1 MTAMLLA
8 IVLVAAGAPPWA
20 GGSEPALGAEVLEAA
35 RALTCEDSLDD
46 ALFQSPRRP
55 AAGEALRVI
64 GVTSRVPKG
73 PVSVAVFRGGEPV
86 EVAVQRDVGAP
97 PWVVATLD
105 AAPAG
110 TYRALLL
117 DAGAP
122 IACQEFEVVRRPRRA
137 GRLRVGTDPVWESR
151 VRWERDTENLYS
163 AWIAFM
169 FRAARGEELSWRRLG
184 DVIRDPSRNF
194 LFNHLGL
201 KEDKDG
207 LGLDPDCADFPYTL
221 RAYFAWKIGLP
232 MAIRQ
237 CRRGNAVRA
246 PTCSA
251 DIETNAMTTEHADSA
266 AAFRQFYRRLK
277 SVVHSSSP
285 RTAPDDEES
294 DVYPVA
300 LTREALRPGT
310 IYADPYGHTMVISAW
325 YPQTD
330 DQPGLLMTVD
340 AQPDETVGQRVFW
353 RGNFLFPEKDAV
365 KGAGWK
371 RFRPVRVE
379 RGEAVV
385 WSDARIK
392 AATDDYGDLSDA
404 QWRGGAEDFHTRMD
418 ALISPAPMRLEVA
431 IESLIAALE
440 QQVLRRVESID
451 TAEGWFKNNPAK
463 VIPMPDGAGIFLT
476 SGPWEDLSTP
486 SRDMRLLIAIDVIR
500 DLPRRV
506 ASNPERFIRSG
517 NEDPSAFLAA
527 HLGARTFT
535 YRRSDG
541 TTQTLSLADVVAR
554 APSLELG
561 WNPNDCPEHRWG
573 APDGSPEA
581 ATCKRRAPAEQTQR
595 MADGMRAWF
604 ARRVRPLQ
612 H

>member
-1 MTAMLLA
+1 MTALA
-8 IVLVAAGAPPWA
+8 LALAFALASAPPDATAPPA
-20 GGSEPALGAEVLEAA
+20 GLEEAA
-35 RALTCEDSLDD
+35 TARLCEDSLDD
-46 ALFQSPRRP
+46 ALFNSPRRP
-55 AAGEALRVI
+55 AAGEPLRVI
-64 GVTSRVPKG
+64 GVTSRPA
-73 PVSVAVFRGGEPV
+73 PAVLAIALYREGER
-86 EVAVQRDVGAP
+86 VQLEAASETGSP
-97 PWVVATLD
+97 PWAIGTLD
-105 AAPAG
+105 APREG
-110 TYRALLL
+110 TYRALLVV
-117 DAGAP
+117 DGAP
-122 IACQEFEVVRRPRRA
+122 VACQDIEVSRRPRRP
-137 GRLRVGTDPVWESR
+137 GRLRPGQDPVWESR

-163 AWIAFM
+163 AWIAHM
-169 FRAARGEELSWRRLG
+169 FRAARGEELSWRRLA
-184 DVIRDPSRNF
+184 DVVRDPARNF

-237 CRRGNAVRA
+237 CRRGNAERA

-251 DIETNAMTTEHADSA
+251 EFETNAMTSEHADRP

-285 RTAPDDEES
+285 RTAPDDETS

-300 LTREALRPGT
+300 LSREALRPGT

-330 DQPGLLMTVD
+330 TEPGLLMTVD

-353 RGNFLFPEKDAV
+353 RGNFLFPDADAV

-371 RFRPVRVE
+371 RFRPVRIE

-385 WSDARIK
+385 WSDARIE
-392 AATDDYGDLSDA
+392 AATADYGDLSDE
-404 QWRGGAEDFHTRMD
+404 QWRGGSEAFHTRMD

-431 IESLIAALE
+431 IEALIGALE

-451 TAEGWFKNNPAK
+451 TAETWFRENPGK
-463 VIPMPDGAGIFLT
+463 VIPMPEGSGIFLT

-506 ASNPERFIRSG
+506 AAEPERFIRRG
-517 NEDPSAFLAA
+517 DEAPEAFLAA
-527 HLGARTFT
+527 HLGARTFN

-541 TTQTLSLADVVAR
+541 TSQTLTLGDVVAR
-554 APSLELG
+554 APALEMG

-573 APDGSPEA
+573 AADGSPESS
-581 ATCKRRAPAEQTQR
+581 TCKRRAPVAQTRR
-595 MADGMRAWF
+595 MEEGMRQWF
-604 ARRVRPLQ
+604 ARRARPLQ